1 MNKGMISALLVS
13 LSSLVLL
20 LALYPATA
28 EGEIYK
34 VVNPDG
40 SVTFTDQRPSAGA
53 EPVELKPLSVVET
66 DIQVPEAAAEDE
78 AKEPTAR
85 ELRRQFRD
93 FRIIQ
98 PQNEETFWGTQN
110 TVVIS
115 WGASQPVP
123 DNMNVAVY
131 VDGQRQDA
139 PASGSVSLAFERGE
153 HQAYAELRDARN
165 RRVVTTPT
173 VTFFVKQHSANFNRP
188 VPTPRN

>member
-1 MNKGMISALLVS
+1 MNTGMISALLVS

-123 DNMNVAVY
+123 DNMNVALY

-165 RRVVTTPT
+165 R
-173 VTFFVKQHSANFNRP
+173 
-188 VPTPRN
+188 